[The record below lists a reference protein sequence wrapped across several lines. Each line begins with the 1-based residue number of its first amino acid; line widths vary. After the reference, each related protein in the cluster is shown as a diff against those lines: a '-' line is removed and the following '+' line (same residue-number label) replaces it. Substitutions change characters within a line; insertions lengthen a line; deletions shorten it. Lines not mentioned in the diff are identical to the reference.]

1 MSWYLRVLSE
11 FFTFLSDKMFY
22 QLFFFNL
29 VERKVRLF
37 TNKQEFL
44 TLLHLMSFGQFQNLS
59 EETWSRV
66 AENLF
71 ELCFVAFLATKVR
84 NISYSFEYC
93 SRLQKLSRYRFCITL
108 YMLSGV
114 VEQYISYRLS
124 YTTLLIQKLSHL
136 RIGVMNLVQN
146 ICHKQNVFRFTVYRS
161 FFKRLCAE
169 KKAPHMSWT
178 NK

>member
-1 MSWYLRVLSE
+1 MSWFLRVLSE

-59 EETWSRV
+59 EETWSRA

-108 YMLSGV
+108 YMLSGNKRSNLNELKFHV
-114 VEQYISYRLS
+114 KFCEIKAEDFQATFLILFAYRWS
-124 YTTLLIQKLSHL
+124 
-136 RIGVMNLVQN
+136 R
-146 ICHKQNVFRFTVYRS
+146 
-161 FFKRLCAE
+161 E
-169 KKAPHMSWT
+169 
-178 NK
+178 